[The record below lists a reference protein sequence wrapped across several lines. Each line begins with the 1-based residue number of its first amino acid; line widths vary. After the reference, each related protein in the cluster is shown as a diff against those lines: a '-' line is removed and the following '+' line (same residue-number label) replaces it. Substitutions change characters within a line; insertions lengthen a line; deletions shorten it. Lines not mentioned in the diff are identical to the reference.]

1 MRARLAIAVS
11 GQDVEL
17 REVVLRDKPD
27 AFRKASPSAT
37 VPCLEA
43 EGDVLDESLDIM
55 IWSLKRNDPNGWL
68 GMPDEGFD
76 LIARADGA
84 FKCDL
89 DRYKYASRFPEDD
102 ETAARESTG
111 AFIAELDQMI
121 GAKEWLFGTD
131 ATLADMAILPFVR
144 QFAHVDLAWFDA
156 QPWPRL
162 QGWLERFLFSDR
174 FARIMPKYPQWHPGD
189 APQLFP
195 ER

>member
-102 ETAARESTG
+102 ETAARESAG

-156 QPWPRL
+156 QPWPNAIR
-162 QGWLERFLFSDR
+162 WLAAFKASPAFK
-174 FARIMPKYPQWHPGD
+174 AIMPKYPAWQPGTYGE
-189 APQLFP
+189 LFP
-195 ER
+195 AG